1 MEFLNVLNEKIS
13 AIVWGAPMLLL
24 ILAVGGY
31 FSIRTGFFQVRRLGH
46 VMKRTLLS
54 SVKRQEKQRE
64 SGSVSAFQAMCSAL
78 AATLGTGNIAGVATA
93 LAAGGAGAV
102 FWMWIS
108 ALLGMMT
115 GYAENVLGLLY
126 RKKENGVWRGGAMRY
141 IESGLSE
148 KPKLKPLAK
157 PLAAVFALLCVLSA
171 FGMGNM
177 AQMNSAAEALFAG
190 FGIPPLAVGAVGAVL
205 TGVVIFGGIQ
215 RIGKFTEKIVPLMS
229 AFYIIGSLYIIFAN
243 ITHLPAVFAAILKGA
258 FGLRAAGGGICGY
271 VVKQA
276 VSMGFRRGV
285 FSNEA
290 GLGTSVAAHA
300 ASAEKDPVVQG
311 MWSIFEVL
319 FDTIIMCSLTAFV
332 LLSAHCRAPTLDE
345 ALLSVTTEPQYACL
359 SDTLINDGVSLPVV
373 GSGAP
378 LRCLTA
384 YGGSFT
390 LCLSE
395 GEPTFTGLV
404 TVRGIQSTDESGA
417 LLWLDSEHSRPLIE
431 TAEILPVSGA
441 ALATYAFSLCF
452 GSAAGKLLAVA
463 VALFAF
469 STVIGWSYFGSEA
482 AVFLF
487 GKRAANVFCVVFTLF
502 TMVGACAELSL
513 VWNITDTLNGLMA
526 IPNLFAVL
534 CLSEKVL
541 IETRRYCAENF
552 PQKSK

>member
-1 MEFLNVLNEKIS
+1 MEFLNMLNEKIS

-46 VMKRTLLS
+46 VMKRTLLG

-126 RKKENGVWRGGAMRY
+126 RKKENGVWRGGAMQY
-141 IESGLSE
+141 IRNGLSE

-205 TGVVIFGGIQ
+205 TGVVIFGGIE

-359 SDTLINDGVSLPVV
+359 SETLINDGVSLPVV

-378 LRCLTA
+378 RGCLTA

-390 LCLSE
+390 LYLSE

-487 GKRAANVFCVVFTLF
+487 GKRAATVFCVVFTLF
-502 TMVGACAELSL
+502 TVVGACAELSL

-526 IPNLFAVL
+526 VPNLFAVL

-552 PQKSK
+552 PPKSK